1 MDKFKFSLTDI
12 TVIKSV
18 MNRHGVTFK
27 KSLGQN
33 FLTDPAVCPAMAEE
47 AVSGTG
53 GKVGVIEIG
62 AGVGVLTKELLEK
75 AQKVVCV
82 ELDERLFPV
91 LGETLAGY
99 DNLTLVH
106 GDILKIDIRK
116 LIEEHFD
123 GMDVVVCA
131 NLPYYITSPV
141 IMRLLE
147 EELPISKIIVM
158 VQKEAGERLTAKVG
172 SRDAGAVTVAVQYY
186 ASAETVFDVPR
197 TSFVPS
203 PNVDSC
209 VICLDLTKRGNYD
222 VADVPLFFKTVKAA
236 FGQRRKTVLNSLS
249 NGLGIE
255 KSRIALALSNAEL
268 SQSARAEAL
277 TMEELIRLSNEIE
290 KMKNGDM
297 R

>member
-33 FLTDPAVCPAMAEE
+33 FLIDPNVCPAMAEE
-47 AVSGTG
+47 AVKGANRQ
-53 GKVGVIEIG
+53 VGVIEIG
-62 AGVGVLTKELLEK
+62 AGVGVLTKELLER
-75 AQKVVCV
+75 AEKVVCV
-82 ELDERLFPV
+82 ELDERLFPI
-91 LGETLAGY
+91 LNETLAGY
-99 DNLTLVH
+99 DNLSLVH
-106 GDILKIDIRK
+106 GDILKIDLKR
-116 LIEEHFD
+116 LTQENFN

-147 EELPISKIIVM
+147 EELPINKIIVM

-172 SRDAGAVTVAVQYY
+172 SRDAGAVTVAVKYY
-186 ASAETVFDVPR
+186 ASAEKVFDVPR
-197 TSFVPS
+197 TSFMPS

-209 VICLDLTKRGNYD
+209 VICLNLKEREKYD
-222 VADVPLFFKTVKAA
+222 ISNVPFFFKTVKAS
-236 FGQRRKTVLNSLS
+236 FGQRRKTLLNSLS

-255 KSRIALALSNAEL
+255 KSKTALALNNAGL

-290 KMKNGDM
+290 KL

>member
-12 TVIKSV
+12 TVIKSL

-33 FLTDPAVCPAMAEE
+33 FLTDPAVCPAMADA
-47 AVSGTG
+47 AVTGTERP
-53 GKVGVIEIG
+53 VGVIEIG
-62 AGVGVLTKELLEK
+62 AGVGVLTRELLER
-75 AQKVVCV
+75 AEKVLCV
-82 ELDERLFPV
+82 ELDERLFPI
-91 LGETLAGY
+91 LNETLTGF

-106 GDILKIDIRK
+106 GDILKIDLHK
-116 LIEEHFD
+116 LIKENFD

-147 EELPISKIIVM
+147 EELPITKIIVM
-158 VQKEAGERLTAKVG
+158 VQKEAGDRLTAKVG
-172 SRDAGAVTVAVQYY
+172 SREAGAVTAAVNFY
-186 ASAETVFDVPR
+186 ASAQKVFDVPR

-203 PNVDSC
+203 PKVDSC
-209 VICLDLTKRGNYD
+209 VICLDLTKRGDYGVSD
-222 VADVPLFFKTVKAA
+222 SKCFFKTVKAA

-249 NGLGIE
+249 NGLGLSKE
-255 KSRIALALSNAEL
+255 ETALALNNAGL
-268 SQSARAEAL
+268 VNDIRAEAL
-277 TMEELIRLSNEIE
+277 TMEELVRLSNEIY
-290 KMKNGDM
+290 KL